1 MITLA
6 EQHELDA
13 LKREVARLKR
23 VEKQHDTL
31 KQENAELKQRIK
43 TEVKLKSK
51 YKRAWHKAAGITPV
65 NETKRNQA
73 FDLLVEIANGFAM
86 TLKDVAVITGLNYS
100 TVKSMN
106 RKLTT

>member
-13 LKREVARLKR
+13 LKREVSKLKR
-23 VEKQHDTL
+23 ELSKTKAVADEVLLL
-31 KQENAELKQRIK
+31 KKRLRI
-43 TEVKLKSK
+43 EIKLKSK
-51 YKRAWHKAAGITPV
+51 YRCAWHKAAGITPV
-65 NETKRNQA
+65 NETKRNEA
-73 FDLLVEIANGFAM
+73 FNLLVEILNGFAM
-86 TLKDVAVITGLNYS
+86 TLKDVAVVTGLNYS